1 MYVTRAKSGSEGSVG
16 SPLTGQDLLVGG
28 AAAACVVGAAAGLA
42 GGIAGTAVVVDSAGF
57 GGDGSSQP
65 VNWPSPTVNTTA
77 TRTWRRIDLKVDFF
91 IF

>member
-28 AAAACVVGAAAGLA
+28 AAAACIVGAAAGIA
-42 GGIAGTAVVVDSAGF
+42 GGTVGAAVVVDSAGF

-65 VNWPSPTVNTTA
+65 VSKPSPTANIAA
-77 TRTWRRIDLKVDFF
+77 TMVWMCIDFLMVFF
-91 IF
+91 MF